1 MRELVVLGTASQV
14 PTRTRNHNG
23 YFLRWDGEGFLFD
36 PGEGTQRQLLLAG
49 IAASDIT
56 RICVTHFHG
65 DHCFGLPGVLS
76 RIVLDGAAHPV
87 YCHYPESGRDLFA
100 RLRWLRSDAAARFL
114 REEPASGARALLAS
128 EPFGTFSAVR
138 LDHGVEAYGYRL
150 DEPPGRRMLPDRL
163 AALGVS
169 GPAVGALQRA
179 GRLEVGA
186 RTATLDEVSVE
197 RPGLA
202 VAFVMD
208 TRLCDGVYALAAGAD
223 LLIIESTFLEADAA
237 LAAEFGHLTAGQA
250 AQVAAES
257 GVRTL
262 VLTHFSQRY
271 QDPAEFEREARVHF
285 GGELYVAQDLDRIP
299 VPKHLV

>member
-1 MRELVVLGTASQV
+1 V
-14 PTRTRNHNG
+14 H
-23 YFLRWDGEGFLFD
+23 
-36 PGEGTQRQLLLAG
+36 
-49 IAASDIT
+49 
-56 RICVTHFHG
+56 
-65 DHCFGLPGVLS
+65 
-76 RIVLDGAAHPV
+76 
-87 YCHYPESGRDLFA
+87 CHYPESGRDLFA